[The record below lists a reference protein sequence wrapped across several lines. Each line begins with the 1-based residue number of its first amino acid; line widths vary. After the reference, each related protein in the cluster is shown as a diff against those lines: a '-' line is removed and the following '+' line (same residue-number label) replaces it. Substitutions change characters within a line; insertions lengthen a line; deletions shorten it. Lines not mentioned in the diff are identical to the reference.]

1 METLVSKLFDQ
12 EESLIATLS
21 FLFGVI
27 FICIGLIGV
36 VSILINPVNLIGAF
50 LYASIGISFLLY
62 GGREYLNHIIP
73 SLYYNLLYGR

>member
-62 GGREYLNHIIP
+62 GGREYLNRIIP